1 MKRGGD
7 IDGPAIVGSLLEA
20 YRLGAFPMADPRT
33 GSIDFYAADPRGLLP
48 LKESGGD
55 GEPVLRVPDRL
66 ERTIRQRRFELSCDS
81 AFADVVRGC
90 RDVRPK
96 RERWINETIVS
107 WYSILHEAGH
117 AHSVEAWRNDPASGD
132 RVLVGGIY
140 GVAIGA
146 AFFGESMFIRARPRL
161 ADGTRDPRDGTDA
174 SKVCLVT
181 LVRHLRACGFTL
193 FDTQMVTEHVGRMG
207 GYEVKSAKY
216 RQLLDAAVAQPGK
229 WRPFQP

>member
-33 GSIDFYAADPRGLLP
+33 GSIDFYTADPRGLLP
-48 LKESGGD
+48 LEEGTGARRLH
-55 GEPVLRVPDRL
+55 VARRL
-66 ERTIRQRRFELSCDS
+66 ERTIRQRRFEVTCDT
-81 AFADVVRGC
+81 AFAEVVRAC

-107 WYSILHEAGH
+107 WYTLLHEAGH
-117 AHSVEAWRNDPASGD
+117 GHSVEAWRRDGVTGE

-140 GVAIGA
+140 GVALGA
-146 AFFGESMFIRARPRL
+146 AFFGESMFVRPLPRG
-161 ADGTRDPRDGTDA
+161 ADGTRHPLDGTDA

-181 LVRHLRACGFTL
+181 LARHLRACGFTL

-207 GYEVKSAKY
+207 GYEVTSAAY
-216 RQLLDAAVAQPGK
+216 RRLLDAAVSQAPK
-229 WRPFQP
+229 WRPFQA